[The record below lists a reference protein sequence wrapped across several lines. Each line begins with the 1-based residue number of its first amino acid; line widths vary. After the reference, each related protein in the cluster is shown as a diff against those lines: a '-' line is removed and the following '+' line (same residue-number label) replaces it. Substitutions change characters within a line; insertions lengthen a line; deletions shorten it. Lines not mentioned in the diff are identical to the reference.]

1 MTELPTGTVTFL
13 FTDVEGSTRLLR
25 ALGSDRYADLLATHN
40 ELLRAEFER
49 EEGLETH
56 HQGDSFVVVFR
67 SAGAAVRAAVAA
79 QRALAGRTWP
89 EETELRVRMG
99 LHTGEATAGRDG
111 YVGFAVHQAA
121 RIGDAGHGGQVLL
134 SATTAALVE
143 PDLPDGVRLQDLG
156 GVQLPDLDRPERLFQ
171 LTAEGL
177 ADRFPPLVKRVIE
190 TTPAPGP
197 PLLEREAE
205 LETLRAIA
213 EDVQL
218 GNGRVVAIEAGAGM
232 GKTRLIAEMRRIAA
246 GAGIEVL
253 GARGGEF
260 EQQFPFGV
268 VRQLFE
274 PAVGVPERRDELL
287 AGAAGLAA
295 PLFDQSRLADAL
307 GQSTDTS
314 FATLHGLYWLTANL
328 AARTPVLLAVDDAH
342 WSDQPS
348 LRWLTYLA
356 RRLEGVP
363 VLLLLGLRPPE
374 PTMEDRMLGELVTDP
389 VTTVIRPG
397 ALSENAVQLL
407 IRTLLGAE
415 PERAFAEACAGV
427 TGGNPYLLRELLSM
441 LAAEGGPAG
450 RRQRRPGGG
459 ARPAGGLAG
468 RPAAPLAP
476 ARRGA
481 RALEGGRPC
490 SATTSTS
497 RTPPRS
503 RTSTAS
509 SRRTWPVR
517 SPARTSSGPG
527 TPSRSCTRSSARPS
541 TRSSS
546 RARPRRRTDE
556 RRPSSP
562 RREGRTS
569 SSPRRCCWPAR
580 RASSSR
586 VDVLRRAALVARGR
600 GAPESAVTYL
610 RRALEEPP
618 PDELRTSV
626 LYELGSVEKLVHGPS
641 AAEHLREAL
650 GADDRR
656 RAARPDADRACAR
669 ALLQQRDRGRRG
681 SVRRRDRGAARRTDS
696 ELRRGARSPAT
707 SSSRCSSRGC
717 STRPGPTWNR
727 PRAST

>member
-1 MTELPTGTVTFL
+1 M
-13 FTDVEGSTRLLR
+13 
-25 ALGSDRYADLLATHN
+25 
-40 ELLRAEFER
+40 
-49 EEGLETH
+49 
-56 HQGDSFVVVFR
+56 FR

-89 EETELRVRMG
+89 GETELRVRMG

-232 GKTRLIAEMRRIAA
+232 GKTRLIAEMRRIAT

-307 GQSTDTS
+307 SQSTDTS

-415 PERAFAEACAGV
+415 PERAFGEACAGV

-441 LAAEGGPAG
+441 LAAEAGPAG

-459 ARPAGGLAG
+459 ARPAGGLPG

-481 RALEGGRPC
+481 RALEGGGRARRRRRRRARCHACEPRPR
-490 SATTSTS
+490 A
-497 RTPPRS
+497 RGAHGRRAHPRGHPPAR
-503 RTSTAS
+503 AQ
-509 SRRTWPVR
+509 PLVR
-517 SPARTSSGPG
+517 APGRPHGRLPGARAGRGRGGARTSGGPPRRG
-527 TPSRSCTRSSARPS
+527 GRGARARRRAGAAGPPGGRLQPGGRAPARGPWSRVAA
-541 TRSSS
+541 
-546 RARPRRRTDE
+546 ARPR
-556 RRPSSP
+556 
-562 RREGRTS
+562 
-569 SSPRRCCWPAR
+569 
-580 RASSSR
+580 
-586 VDVLRRAALVARGR
+586 
-600 GAPESAVTYL
+600 
-610 RRALEEPP
+610 
-618 PDELRTSV
+618 
-626 LYELGSVEKLVHGPS
+626 
-641 AAEHLREAL
+641 
-650 GADDRR
+650 
-656 RAARPDADRACAR
+656 
-669 ALLQQRDRGRRG
+669 
-681 SVRRRDRGAARRTDS
+681 
-696 ELRRGARSPAT
+696 ARSPT
-707 SSSRCSSRGC
+707 SGGRSRSRRRT
-717 STRPGPTWNR
+717 S
-727 PRAST
+727 